1 MESVFFGTALI
12 ATALG
17 IALFRR
23 YGRRV
28 ATFDVPN
35 ERSSHTTPTLR
46 GSGIVIVIVCL
57 FLYTAAALF
66 GFGKISWAFIAGA
79 LVVSIVSW
87 LDDARDLPA
96 WVRLT
101 AHGAAAA
108 ILLASVE
115 PIRGFGIPAYGTVS
129 IGTAFSYVVSFLW
142 IVWMINAYNFMD
154 GIDGIAGAQATVA
167 GVGWAMIGI
176 WAGDP
181 AIYIFGGVIAFSS
194 LGFLVHNWSPA
205 RVFMGDVGSAFL
217 GYTLAAFPF
226 LAQPDGLEKRP
237 WLFTAAISFVW
248 LFLFDT
254 AFTLARRLLKKEK
267 VWLAHRT
274 HLYQRLVI
282 AGWGHASASLLY
294 CGSAVLVS
302 AAFIGTLMI
311 SGNAVDLSLFMYAI
325 APAIIVFLAFRKKD

>member
-12 ATALG
+12 ATAFG

-23 YGRRV
+23 FGRRV

-46 GSGIVIVIVCL
+46 GSGVVIVIVCL
-57 FLYTAAALF
+57 LLYAAAASF

-79 LVVSIVSW
+79 LLVSIVSW
-87 LDDARDLPA
+87 LDDAADLPA
-96 WVRLT
+96 WGRLAAHST
-101 AHGAAAA
+101 AAV
-108 ILLASVE
+108 ILLASVN
-115 PIRGFGIPAYGTVS
+115 PLPAIGIPLYGPIPLGVP
-129 IGTAFSYVVSFLW
+129 FSYAVSFLW

-176 WAGDP
+176 WAGDS

-226 LAQPDGLEKRP
+226 LAQPDVQEKRP
-237 WLFTAAISFVW
+237 WLFAAAVSFVW

-267 VWLAHRT
+267 VWLAHRK

-282 AGWGHASASLLY
+282 AGWGHASVSLLY
-294 CGSAVLVS
+294 CGLAVLVS

-311 SGNAVDLSLFMYAI
+311 SGSTVDLSLFIYAI